1 MKEDFWQP
9 KNSATLATSATSPA
23 RPSALRKPAATRM
36 WNPSDLIRAL
46 PRVHEIGL
54 AMPEQPL
61 PPAAAAFQREL
72 VGALRVDIAA
82 DEAARTVA
90 DAAAV
95 VADRS
100 TTVLNTGHSK
110 LGSPTAALRAA
121 QIAHANG
128 VGGNGRHCDQDG
140 HRHGDRPAPH
150 RHAPQAP
157 LPVVSDGPLMYRHQI
172 TEQQVEVV
180 DGCVAV
186 PAGPGIGFTVDERE
200 LRRLDAR
207 GRP

>member
-1 MKEDFWQP
+1 MKEDFWQA
-9 KNSATLATSATSPA
+9 KNSAALATSATSPA

-72 VGALRVDIAA
+72 VGALRVDTAA

-100 TTVLNTGHSK
+100 ATVLNTGHSK

-128 VGGNGRHCDQDG
+128 VGVTVGTVIEMGIATVIALHLTATLPRL
-140 HRHGDRPAPH
+140 PY
-150 RHAPQAP
+150 P
-157 LPVVSDGPLMYRHQI
+157 LYLMGPLTYRHQI

-200 LRRLDAR
+200 LRRLDGR